1 MSGGGR
7 LVAMFLALML
17 IFVAIGWAIGTYLFN
32 DPILGMGI
40 FLGIAIAMNAFSY
53 FLSDRIVLFTYRA
66 KMVEEAEAPRL
77 FGIVRKVAQEG
88 GIPMPRVAIIP
99 TDTPNAFATGRNP
112 EHAVVAATEGIM
124 RILDD
129 EELEGVIAHEVSHV
143 RNRDILVMSVAAT
156 LAGAIAIAARYA
168 IFSSMFG
175 GGRRSQGGGYMLIL
189 AAITA
194 PIAAILIQLAV
205 SRSREYGADA
215 SGASISGKPLALAS
229 ALEKLEYA
237 NHRRPLQF
245 GNPASSGL
253 FIVNPF
259 TKSGFVSL
267 FSTHHPME
275 ERIARLRAM

>member
-1 MSGGGR
+1 
-7 LVAMFLALML
+7 VAMFLALTL
-17 IFVAIGWAIGTYLFN
+17 IFVAIGWALGTYLIGT
-32 DPILGMGI
+32 PILGMAI
-40 FLGIAIAMNAFSY
+40 FLALAVVMNAVSY
-53 FLSDRIVLFTYRA
+53 FLSDRIVLFSYRA
-66 KMVEEAEAPRL
+66 RMVEESEAPRL
-77 FGIVRKVAQEG
+77 YGIVRKVAQEG

-99 TDTPNAFATGRNP
+99 TETPNAFATGRNP
-112 EHAVVAATEGIM
+112 KHAVVAATEGIM

-175 GGRRSQGGGYMLIL
+175 GRRNQSGGVMLIL

-194 PIAAILIQLAV
+194 PIAAMLIQLAV

-237 NHRRPLQF
+237 NTRRPLQF

-259 TKSGFVSL
+259 TKSALVSL
-267 FSTHHPME
+267 FSTHPPIE

>member
-17 IFVAIGWAIGTYLFN
+17 IFVAIGWAVGTYLYGN
-32 DPILGMGI
+32 PILGMEV
-40 FLGIAIAMNAFSY
+40 FLGFAIAMNAISY
-53 FLSDRIVLFTYRA
+53 FLSDRIVLFSYRA
-66 KMVEEAEAPRL
+66 RMVSEAEAPRL
-77 FGIVRKVAQEG
+77 YGIVRKVAQEG

-99 TDTPNAFATGRNP
+99 TETPNAFATGRNP

-168 IFSSMFG
+168 IFSSLY
-175 GGRRSQGGGYMLIL
+175 GGRRNQGGGLMLIL

-194 PIAAILIQLAV
+194 PIAAMLIQLAV

-215 SGASISGKPLALAS
+215 SGAKISGKPLALAS

-237 NHRRPLQF
+237 NARKPMQF

-259 TKSGFVSL
+259 TKSGLTSL
-267 FSTHHPME
+267 FSTHPPMD

>member
-1 MSGGGR
+1 VSAAPR
-7 LVAMFLALML
+7 LLAMFLALTL
-17 IFVAIGWAIGTYLFN
+17 IFVALGWVLGTYLIGS
-32 DPILGMGI
+32 PLVVIAA
-40 FLGIAIAMNAFSY
+40 FLALAIVMNAVSY
-53 FLSDRIVLFTYRA
+53 FLSDRIVLFSYRA
-66 KMVEEAEAPRL
+66 RMVEEAEAPRL
-77 FGIVRKVAQEG
+77 YAIVRKVAKEG
-88 GIPMPRVAIIP
+88 SIPMPRVAIIP
-99 TDTPNAFATGRNP
+99 TETPNAFATGRNP

-129 EELEGVIAHEVSHV
+129 DELEGVIAHEVSHV

-175 GGRRSQGGGYMLIL
+175 GRRSEGAGLMLIL

-194 PIAAILIQLAV
+194 PIAAMLIQLAV

-215 SGASISGKPLALAS
+215 SGASISGKPYALAS

-237 NHRRPLQF
+237 NARRPLRF

-259 TKSGFVSL
+259 TKSALVSL
-267 FSTHHPME
+267 FSTHPPIE
-275 ERIARLRAM
+275 DRIARLRAM

>member
-1 MSGGGR
+1 VSGGGR

-17 IFVAIGWAIGTYLFN
+17 IFVAIGWAVGTYLYGN
-32 DPILGMGI
+32 PILGMEV
-40 FLGIAIAMNAFSY
+40 FLGFAIAMNAISY
-53 FLSDRIVLFTYRA
+53 FLSDRIVLFSYRA
-66 KMVEEAEAPRL
+66 RMVSEAEAPRL
-77 FGIVRKVAQEG
+77 YGIVRKVAQEG

-99 TDTPNAFATGRNP
+99 TETPNAFATGRNP

-168 IFSSMFG
+168 IFSSLY
-175 GGRRSQGGGYMLIL
+175 GGRRNQGGGLMLIL

-194 PIAAILIQLAV
+194 PIAAMLIQLAV

-215 SGASISGKPLALAS
+215 SGAKISGKPLALAS

-237 NHRRPLQF
+237 NARKPMQF

-259 TKSGFVSL
+259 TKSGLTSL
-267 FSTHHPME
+267 FSTHPPMD

>member
-1 MSGGGR
+1 MSGAAR
-7 LVAMFLALML
+7 LGAMFMALML
-17 IFVAIGWAIGTYLFN
+17 IFVAIGWALGTYLFAQ
-32 DPILGMGI
+32 PILGMAV
-40 FLGIAIAMNAFSY
+40 FLAIAIAMNAFSY

-66 KMVEEAEAPRL
+66 RMVEEAEAPRL
-77 FGIVRKVAQEG
+77 FGIVRKVAKEG

-99 TDTPNAFATGRNP
+99 TETPNAFATGRNP
-112 EHAVVAATEGIM
+112 DHAVVAATEGIM

-175 GGRRSQGGGYMLIL
+175 GGRRNQGGGYMLIL

-267 FSTHHPME
+267 FSTHPPMD

>member
-1 MSGGGR
+1 MSGAAR
-7 LVAMFLALML
+7 LAAMFMAMML
-17 IFVAIGWAIGTYLFN
+17 IFVAIGWALGTYLFAQ
-32 DPILGMGI
+32 PILGMAVV
-40 FLGIAIAMNAFSY
+40 LAIAIAMNAFSY

-66 KMVEEAEAPRL
+66 RMVEEAEAPRL
-77 FGIVRKVAQEG
+77 FGIVRKVAKEG

-99 TDTPNAFATGRNP
+99 TETPNAFATGRNP
-112 EHAVVAATEGIM
+112 DHAVVAATEGIM

-175 GGRRSQGGGYMLIL
+175 GRRSQGGGYMLIL

-215 SGASISGKPLALAS
+215 SGAAISGKPYALAS

-259 TKSGFVSL
+259 TKSGLVSL
-267 FSTHHPME
+267 FSTHPPME